1 MKCVVV
7 ASKPLKPLLTVA
19 KRHMIELT
27 QDELNKIVWNPS
39 KNDNVIA
46 IIKQEDGNYKGFMK
60 KNGKLVQVRQS
71 DPNTVM
77 QLLITAD

>member
-1 MKCVVV
+1 M
-7 ASKPLKPLLTVA
+7 T
-19 KRHMIELT
+19 ELT

-46 IIKQEDGNYKGFMK
+46 IIKQEDGNYKGFMQ
-60 KNGKLVQVRQS
+60 KNGKLIQVRQS

>member
-1 MKCVVV
+1 
-7 ASKPLKPLLTVA
+7 
-19 KRHMIELT
+19 MIELT